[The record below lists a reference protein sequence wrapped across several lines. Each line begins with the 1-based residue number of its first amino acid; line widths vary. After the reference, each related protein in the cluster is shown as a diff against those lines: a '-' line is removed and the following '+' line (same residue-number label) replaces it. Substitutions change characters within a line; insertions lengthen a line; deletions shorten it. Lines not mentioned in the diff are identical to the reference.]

1 MRTIVRIQPKER
13 TVSDIVR
20 IETDKRRSR
29 AVVYN
34 GMVFI
39 GGQTADDRSQDIRGQ
54 TQQTLA
60 KIEKFLAQAGTDKS
74 RLLTAQIWIKDL
86 ARDFQT
92 MNEVW
97 NDWTAPNAAPTR
109 ATAQCEMG
117 APDVLVEIIV
127 TAAVA
132 HSTP

>member
-1 MRTIVRIQPKER
+1 M
-13 TVSDIVR
+13 SDIAR

-29 AVVYN
+29 AVIYN
-34 GMVFI
+34 GMVFV
-39 GGQTADDRSQDIRGQ
+39 GGMTADDRSQDIKGQ
-54 TQQTLA
+54 TKQTLA
-60 KIEKFLAQAGTDKS
+60 KIEDFLGKAGTDKS

-86 ARDFQT
+86 ARDFEG

-97 NDWTAPNAAPTR
+97 NAWTVPNAAPTR

-127 TAAVA
+127 TAAV
-132 HSTP
+132 SQ